1 MGLVNSFIFN
11 NEKSKDY
18 GIYISGGGTFNFPE
32 RDIDKVSVEGHNG
45 DLIIDNGRFKNI
57 TITYPAFIR
66 KKFKMNVDGV
76 RMWLLKDSGYH
87 RLEDTYHPEIFR
99 MARFSS
105 PTNFTTRFLNLSG
118 ECDLVFDCKPQ
129 RFLKTGE
136 IPIESTGEI
145 VLKNPTPYES
155 LPVIRVYGTSGTL
168 LVGNKIIKLT
178 DIEGYI
184 DIDSEIQSAHKGTN
198 NCNSK
203 MIGDFPT
210 LHEGEIGINFEG
222 NINKIQVIPRWW
234 FA

>member
-1 MGLVNSFIFN
+1 MNNFIFN
-11 NEKSKDY
+11 NEKSSDY

-32 RDIDKVSVEGHNG
+32 RDVGKVSVEGRNG

-57 TITYPAFIR
+57 AITYPAFIR
-66 KKFKMNVDGV
+66 SKFKKNIDVA

-99 MARFSS
+99 MARFVS

-129 RFLKTGE
+129 RFLKIGE
-136 IPIESTGEI
+136 TPIETTEKI
-145 VLKNPTPYES
+145 IMKNPTPYEA

-168 LVGNKIIKLT
+168 MVGNKIIKLT
-178 DIEGYI
+178 GIEEYV

-203 MIGDFPT
+203 MIGDFPV
-210 LHEGEIGINFEG
+210 LCVGETGIKFEG
-222 NINKIQVIPRWW
+222 DIDKIQVIPRWW